1 VTADPDGLELLE
13 VGRVARAH
21 GVRGELLLAFTT
33 DLIAERTATG
43 AVLMIGGASYL
54 VESARPHKQHHLV
67 HLSGVRSREDA
78 EALRGLPILAERRED
93 SDAVFVHEVIG
104 LHLVDQLRK
113 DRDHGPVVA
122 VINNPAS
129 DLMELGDG
137 RLVPFAFLIEVDARG
152 RRVTVDVPAGL
163 LED

>member
-1 VTADPDGLELLE
+1 MTADPNGLELLE

-43 AVLMIGGASYL
+43 AVLMIGGASYA

-104 LHLVDQLRK
+104 LHLVDQHGT
-113 DRDHGPVVA
+113 DHGPVVA
-122 VINNPAS
+122 VIDNPAS

-137 RLVPFAFLIEVDARG
+137 RLVPFAFLVEVDPGG